1 MSARTRVRHLVLVL
15 GDQLTTEAAAFDDL
29 DPARDALWMAE
40 AAEEATHVRAHQQKL
55 VLFFSAMRHFRDRLR
70 ADGHTVHYHALTA
83 DPEADRGHSL
93 AALLEADLARLRPRR
108 VLLAEPGDWRV
119 RQSLERSAQGAGV
132 PLEILPDRHF
142 YCRVEDFRDWA
153 GRRKTLVLEHF
164 YRWLRRREGIL
175 VDEDGRPEG
184 GRWNLD
190 ADNRASFGKDGPG
203 EVPEPPRFEPDALTR
218 EVIALVAARFADH
231 PGRAEDFAQAVTP
244 AQAEQ
249 ALEDFVR
256 HRLPDFGRYQDAL
269 WSGQPFL
276 YHSRLSAVLNLHLL
290 DPRRAVAAAIEA
302 YRESHAPLNSV
313 EGFVRQVLGWREF
326 VRGLY
331 WTRMPE
337 YAGLNALGA
346 EQPLPVFYWD
356 GDTEMR
362 CIRRSMGEALDHAYG
377 HHIQR
382 LMVLGL
388 FAQLLGVQPYRFHE
402 WHMAL
407 YADAVDWVSLP
418 NALGMSQHGDGGMM
432 ATKPYCASGRY
443 IQRMSNYCRACR
455 YDPARATGDKAC
467 PFTTL
472 YWDFLERH
480 GERFRDNRRMRF
492 QLGNLARKSSG
503 ERQAIRDQAEALRQR
518 LESGERQ

>member
-1 MSARTRVRHLVLVL
+1 
-15 GDQLTTEAAAFDDL
+15 
-29 DPARDALWMAE
+29 
-40 AAEEATHVRAHQQKL
+40 
-55 VLFFSAMRHFRDRLR
+55 
-70 ADGHTVHYHALTA
+70 
-83 DPEADRGHSL
+83 
-93 AALLEADLARLRPRR
+93 
-108 VLLAEPGDWRV
+108 
-119 RQSLERSAQGAGV
+119 
-132 PLEILPDRHF
+132 
-142 YCRVEDFRDWA
+142 
-153 GRRKTLVLEHF
+153 
-164 YRWLRRREGIL
+164 REGIL

-388 FAQLLGVQPYRFHE
+388 FAQLLGVHPYRFHE